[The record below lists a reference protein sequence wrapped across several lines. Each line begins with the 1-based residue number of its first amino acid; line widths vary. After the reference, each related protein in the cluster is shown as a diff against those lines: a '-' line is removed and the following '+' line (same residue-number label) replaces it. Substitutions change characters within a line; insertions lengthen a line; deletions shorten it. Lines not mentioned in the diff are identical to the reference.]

1 MFELPTSITI
11 DGDNYPIR
19 NQGDFRMVLDC
30 FRCLQDIELTEQE
43 RILVALCIFYE
54 DVAGVE
60 YVQEVFNTD
69 SKLAAAVEEMYNF
82 FNCGQES
89 VGAARNHKLI
99 DWEKDSQVIV
109 SAINNVAKKE
119 IRAETY
125 IHWWTF
131 MGYYLAI
138 GECPLSTIVNIRDK
152 IVRGKKLEKWEQDFK
167 LNNPEYFNWNFKS
180 VEEEELDN
188 YIRELWNKGD

>member
-30 FRCLQDIELTEQE
+30 FKCLQDIELTEQE

-54 DVAGVE
+54 DVADVE
-60 YVQEVFNTD
+60 YVREVFNTD
-69 SKLAAAVEEMYNF
+69 SKLVAAVEEMYNF

-89 VGAARNHKLI
+89 IGAARNHKLI

>member
-30 FRCLQDIELTEQE
+30 FKCLQDIELTEQE

-69 SKLAAAVEEMYNF
+69 SKLVAAVEEMYNF

-119 IRAETY
+119 IRTETY

-138 GECPLSTIVNIRDK
+138 GECPLSTIVSIRDK

>member
-30 FRCLQDIELTEQE
+30 FKCLQDIELTEQE

-60 YVQEVFNTD
+60 YIQEVFNTD
-69 SKLAAAVEEMYNF
+69 SKLVAAVEEMYNF

-89 VGAARNHKLI
+89 IGAAKNHKLI

-138 GECPLSTIVNIRDK
+138 GECPLSTIVSIRDK

>member
-1 MFELPTSITI
+1 
-11 DGDNYPIR
+11 
-19 NQGDFRMVLDC
+19 
-30 FRCLQDIELTEQE
+30 
-43 RILVALCIFYE
+43 
-54 DVAGVE
+54 
-60 YVQEVFNTD
+60 
-69 SKLAAAVEEMYNF
+69 
-82 FNCGQES
+82 
-89 VGAARNHKLI
+89 
-99 DWEKDSQVIV
+99 
-109 SAINNVAKKE
+109 
-119 IRAETY
+119 
-125 IHWWTF
+125 

>member
-30 FRCLQDIELTEQE
+30 FKCLQDVELTEQE
-43 RILVALCIFYE
+43 RILVAVCIFYE

-60 YVQEVFNTD
+60 YIQEVFNTD
-69 SKLAAAVEEMYNF
+69 SKLTAAVEEMYSF
-82 FNCGQES
+82 FNCGQEN

-125 IHWWTF
+125 VHWWTF

-138 GECPLSTIVNIRDK
+138 GECPLSTIVSIRDK

>member
-30 FRCLQDIELTEQE
+30 FKCLQDIELTEQE

-60 YVQEVFNTD
+60 YIQEVFNTD
-69 SKLAAAVEEMYNF
+69 SKLVTAVEEMYNF

>member
-138 GECPLSTIVNIRDK
+138 GECPLSTIVSIRDK

>member
-30 FRCLQDIELTEQE
+30 FKCLQDIELTEQE

-54 DVAGVE
+54 DVTGVE

>member
-30 FRCLQDIELTEQE
+30 FKCLQDIELTEQE

-54 DVAGVE
+54 DVTGVE
-60 YVQEVFNTD
+60 CVQEVFNTD

>member
-54 DVAGVE
+54 DVTGVE

>member
-30 FRCLQDIELTEQE
+30 FKCLQDIELTEQE

-54 DVAGVE
+54 DVTGVE

-152 IVRGKKLEKWEQDFK
+152 IVRGKKLEKCEQDFK

>member
-69 SKLAAAVEEMYNF
+69 SKLTAAVEEMYSF

>member
-125 IHWWTF
+125 VHWWTF

-138 GECPLSTIVNIRDK
+138 GECPLSTIVSIRDK

>member
-138 GECPLSTIVNIRDK
+138 GECPLSTIVSIRDK
-152 IVRGKKLEKWEQDFK
+152 IVRGKKLEKWEQDFR
-167 LNNPEYFNWNFKS
+167 LNNPDYFKWDFKS
-180 VEEEELDN
+180 VEEKEAESL
-188 YIRELWNKGD
+188 IRELWNSEG

>member
-11 DGDNYPIR
+11 EGQDYPIR

-30 FRCLQDIELTEQE
+30 FKCLQDAELSEQE

-54 DVAGVE
+54 DVTDIE
-60 YVQEVFNTD
+60 YLQEVFNTD
-69 SKLAAAVEEMYNF
+69 NKLASAVEEMYNF

-180 VEEEELDN
+180 VEEEELDK
-188 YIRELWNKGD
+188 YIRELWNKGE

>member
-11 DGDNYPIR
+11 EGQDYPIR

-30 FRCLQDIELTEQE
+30 FKCLQDAELSEQE

-54 DVAGVE
+54 DVANIE
-60 YVQEVFNTD
+60 YLQEVFNTD
-69 SKLAAAVEEMYNF
+69 NKLASAVEEMYNF

-180 VEEEELDN
+180 VEEEELDK
-188 YIRELWNKGD
+188 YIRELWNKGE

>member
-11 DGDNYPIR
+11 DGRDYPIR

-30 FRCLQDIELTEQE
+30 FVCLQDAELDEQE
-43 RILVALCIFYE
+43 RIIVALCIFYE
-54 DVAGVE
+54 DVDAIENVRD
-60 YVQEVFNTD
+60 VFEDDDT
-69 SKLAAAVEEMYNF
+69 LVTAVEEMYNF

-89 VGAARNHKLI
+89 IGASRNHKLI
-99 DWEKDSQVIV
+99 DWEKDSQIIV

-119 IRAETY
+119 VRAESY

-138 GECPLSTIVNIRDK
+138 GECPLSTVVNIRDK
-152 IVRGKKLEKWEQDFK
+152 IVRGKKLEKWEQEFRV
-167 LNNPEYFNWNFKS
+167 NNPEYFNWNFKS
-180 VEEEELDN
+180 VEEQELDN
-188 YIRELWNKGD
+188 YIKDLWNKGE

>member
-30 FRCLQDIELTEQE
+30 FKCLQDIELTEQE

-54 DVAGVE
+54 DVADVE